1 MTRQEFAQKY
11 NLEFDQDR
19 DIFMTIVSNLSDLQ
33 INSNHEQINSLKEL
47 IWDFEDVLLYE
58 KQNP

>member
-1 MTRQEFAQKY
+1 MTRQEFAKKY
-11 NLEFDQDR
+11 NLEFVEDR

-33 INSNHEQINSLKEL
+33 INSNHEQINNLKEL

-58 KQNP
+58 KQNL